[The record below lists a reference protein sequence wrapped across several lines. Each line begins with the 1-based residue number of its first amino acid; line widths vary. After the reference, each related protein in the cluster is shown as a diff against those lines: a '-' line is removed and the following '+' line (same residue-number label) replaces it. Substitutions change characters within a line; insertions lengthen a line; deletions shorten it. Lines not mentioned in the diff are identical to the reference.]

1 MKSSKKRT
9 WITVLLILAVCIAG
23 AGIYLAESRKKSE
36 VAVSDAEEIETDTV
50 VYQGKKYRY
59 NSDLELILFMG
70 VDKSEP
76 ISLQNHAGAGGQ
88 ADTLLLAVLDRE
100 QKKVQM
106 VSVSRDTMTD
116 VKIYDESG
124 EYLATEHAQIARQYA
139 YGISAKRSIQ
149 MTKEAVSNLLYEVP
163 IRSYVSLNVE
173 GIAPIVDAMG
183 GVTLTIPEDYT
194 MIDPAFTQGNVLTLN
209 GAQAEAYVRYRDQAV
224 AGSNTQRMERQNE
237 FLLALFQQLNHA
249 GLKSQEGF
257 QRIFDSAGDYLETD
271 LTAKEMQRLSEY
283 EFQTEIIT
291 LPGEMQAGTEHDEY
305 VIDDEKLYDLVLKLF
320 YKPID

>member
-9 WITVLLILAVCIAG
+9 WITILLILAVCIAG

-70 VDKSEP
+70 IDKSEP

-124 EYLATEHAQIARQYA
+124 EYLATEHAQIALQYA

-224 AGSNTQRMERQNE
+224 TGSNTQRMERQNE

>member
-1 MKSSKKRT
+1 MKSSEKRT
-9 WITVLLILAVCIAG
+9 WVTILLILAVCIAG

-36 VAVSDAEEIETDTV
+36 EAVSDAEEIETDTV

-59 NSDLELILFMG
+59 NSDLELILFLG

-76 ISLQNHAGAGGQ
+76 ISLQNHAGEGGQ
-88 ADTLLLAVLDRE
+88 TDTLLLAVLDRE
-100 QKKVQM
+100 QEKVQM

-124 EYLATEHAQIARQYA
+124 EYLATEHAQIALQYA
-139 YGISAKRSIQ
+139 YGTSAKRSIQ

-194 MIDPAFTQGNVLTLN
+194 MIDPAFTQGSVLTLN
-209 GAQAEAYVRYRDQAV
+209 GAQAEAYVRYRDQTV
-224 AGSNTQRMERQNE
+224 TGSNAQRMERQNE

-271 LTAKEMQRLSEY
+271 LTAKELQRLSEY

>member
-9 WITVLLILAVCIAG
+9 WITILLILAVCIAG

-36 VAVSDAEEIETDTV
+36 EAVSDAEEIETDTV

-124 EYLATEHAQIARQYA
+124 EYLATEHAQIALQYA

-194 MIDPAFTQGNVLTLN
+194 MIDPAFTQGSVFTLN

-224 AGSNTQRMERQNE
+224 TGSNTQRMERQNE

-283 EFQTEIIT
+283 DFQTEIIT

>member
-9 WITVLLILAVCIAG
+9 GITILLILAVCIAG

-36 VAVSDAEEIETDTV
+36 EAVSDAEEIETDTV

-76 ISLQNHAGAGGQ
+76 ISLQNYAGKGGQ

-100 QKKVQM
+100 QEKVQL
-106 VSVSRDTMTD
+106 VSVSRDTVTD

-124 EYLATEHAQIARQYA
+124 EYLATEHAQIALQYA
-139 YGISAKRSIQ
+139 YGTSAKRSIQ
-149 MTKEAVSNLLYEVP
+149 MTKEAVANLLYEVP

-183 GVTLTIPEDYT
+183 GVTLTIPADYT
-194 MIDPAFTQGNVLTLN
+194 MIDPSFTQGSVLTLN

-224 AGSNTQRMERQNE
+224 TGSNTQRMERQNE

-249 GLKSQEGF
+249 GLNSQEGF

>member
-9 WITVLLILAVCIAG
+9 WVTILLILAVCIAG

-36 VAVSDAEEIETDTV
+36 EAVSDAEGIETDTV

-100 QKKVQM
+100 REKVQM

-124 EYLATEHAQIARQYA
+124 EYLATEHAQIALQYA
-139 YGISAKRSIQ
+139 YGTSAKRSIQ

-194 MIDPAFTQGNVLTLN
+194 MIDPAFTQGSVLTLN

-224 AGSNTQRMERQNE
+224 TGSNTQRMERQNE

>member
-1 MKSSKKRT
+1 MGSEM
-9 WITVLLILAVCIAG
+9 CI
-23 AGIYLAESRKKSE
+23 R
-36 VAVSDAEEIETDTV
+36 
-50 VYQGKKYRY
+50 
-59 NSDLELILFMG
+59 
-70 VDKSEP
+70 
-76 ISLQNHAGAGGQ
+76 
-88 ADTLLLAVLDRE
+88 DRL
-100 QKKVQM
+100 
-106 VSVSRDTMTD
+106 VSVSRDTVTD

-124 EYLATEHAQIARQYA
+124 EYLATEHAQIALQYA
-139 YGISAKRSIQ
+139 YGTSAKRSIQ
-149 MTKEAVSNLLYEVP
+149 MTKEAVANLLYEVP

-183 GVTLTIPEDYT
+183 GVTLTIPADYT
-194 MIDPAFTQGNVLTLN
+194 MIDPSFTQGSVLTLN

-224 AGSNTQRMERQNE
+224 TGSNTQRMERQNE

>member
-9 WITVLLILAVCIAG
+9 WITILLILAVCIAG

-36 VAVSDAEEIETDTV
+36 EAVSDAEEIETDTV

-76 ISLQNHAGAGGQ
+76 ISLQNYAGKGGQ

-100 QKKVQM
+100 QEKVQL
-106 VSVSRDTMTD
+106 VSVSRDTVTD

-124 EYLATEHAQIARQYA
+124 EYLATEHAQIALQYA
-139 YGISAKRSIQ
+139 YGTSAKRSIQ
-149 MTKEAVSNLLYEVP
+149 MTKEAVANLLYEVP

-183 GVTLTIPEDYT
+183 GVTLTIPADYT
-194 MIDPAFTQGNVLTLN
+194 MIDPSFTQGSVLTLN

-224 AGSNTQRMERQNE
+224 TGSNTQRMERQNE

-249 GLKSQEGF
+249 GLKSQDGF

>member
-9 WITVLLILAVCIAG
+9 WITILLILAVCIAG

-36 VAVSDAEEIETDTV
+36 EAVSDAEEIETDTV

-124 EYLATEHAQIARQYA
+124 EYLATEHAQIALQYA

-194 MIDPAFTQGNVLTLN
+194 MIDPAFTQGSVFTLN

-224 AGSNTQRMERQNE
+224 TGSNTQRMERQNE

>member
-9 WITVLLILAVCIAG
+9 WITILLILAVCIAG

-36 VAVSDAEEIETDTV
+36 EAVSDAEEIETDTV

-124 EYLATEHAQIARQYA
+124 EYLATEHAQIALQYA

-194 MIDPAFTQGNVLTLN
+194 MIDPAFTQGSVFTLN

-224 AGSNTQRMERQNE
+224 TGSNTQRMERQNE

-283 EFQTEIIT
+283 EFQTETIT

>member
-124 EYLATEHAQIARQYA
+124 EYLATEHAQIALQYA

>member
-1 MKSSKKRT
+1 MKSRKKRT
-9 WITVLLILAVCIAG
+9 WITILLILAVCIAG

-70 VDKSEP
+70 IDKSEP

-124 EYLATEHAQIARQYA
+124 EYLATEHAQIALQYA
-139 YGISAKRSIQ
+139 YGIGAKRSIQ

-209 GAQAEAYVRYRDQAV
+209 GAQAESYVRYRDQAV
-224 AGSNTQRMERQNE
+224 TGSNTQRMERQNE